1 MATERL
7 IDRSEMRNLPD
18 LSDPTNHRSRD
29 SMNAGQ
35 TAMQSSIQALTSP
48 IATSFL
54 QVVIE
59 SLNDGIIITDTSDRI
74 LHINSRLA
82 KLIGIEAEVMV
93 GEPAQPFLGLI
104 EGWLFFSQSDDHPAT
119 PSDWCESQLRRRDGR
134 QFWAE
139 VNSTPLFDDM
149 GQLLG
154 NLIRVTDI
162 TERKWLEEYLRLL
175 ESVVVNANEMVMI
188 SQLEPTSDPLS
199 LRIIYINNAFLT
211 VTGYRAGEVIG
222 KNALLLVGEET
233 SQTELTRVRQSL
245 SKNESVKA
253 EILLYR
259 KDSTCFWADI
269 NTVPIHNEH
278 GQVTHFVSVMREATE
293 RKEAEERLRRNA
305 FHDSLTGLPNRLMF
319 MDRLGQTVERLK
331 QDPTY
336 QFAILF
342 LDLDRFKVINDSLG
356 HLVGD
361 ELLIGIAR
369 RLERCVHSTD
379 MVARLGGDE
388 FTVLLE
394 DIPNSD
400 EAAKVADR
408 IHAELAVPFNL
419 SGNEVFTSTSIGI
432 AMSSPDLE
440 RAEDLIRGAD
450 IAMYRAK
457 ASGKSCHELF
467 DTEMHD
473 EMVSLLQLENDLRR
487 AIDRQ
492 EFDLYYQPIVSLSS
506 GRIAGFEALVR
517 WNHPTQGLIAPGKF
531 ISIAEETG
539 LIMPLGEWVLREAC
553 QQLRQWQF
561 KFSHL
566 WPMTVSVNL
575 SGRQFSHPGLTD
587 QLRHILEET
596 GLSANFL
603 KLEIT
608 ESVIMENTEA
618 ALGMLAKIK
627 EMGLQLSVDDFG
639 TGYSSLGYLYR
650 FPMDVLK
657 IDRSF
662 ISRVD
667 VDGEK
672 LELVRTITTLAWNLG
687 MDVVAEGVETTKQL
701 AQLKAL
707 KCEYGQGHLFSRPI
721 CAKDMEAFLS
731 RSPHP
736 LQHLAHMLPIAPAP

>member
-7 IDRSEMRNLPD
+7 IDRSQMRNLPD
-18 LSDPTNHRSRD
+18 LSDSTNNKSRD
-29 SMNAGQ
+29 AINSGQ
-35 TAMQSSIQALTSP
+35 SAVQSSVQALTSP
-48 IATSFL
+48 TAASFL

-59 SLNDGIIITDTSDRI
+59 SLNDGIIITDQSDRI

-82 KLIGIEAEVMV
+82 KLIGLEAELMV

-104 EGWLFFSQSDDHPAT
+104 EGWLFFSQHDDQPAT

-139 VNSTPLFDDM
+139 VNSTPLFDD
-149 GQLLG
+149 GGAPLG

-188 SQLEPTSDPLS
+188 SQLEPTIDPLS

-233 SQTELTRVRQSL
+233 SQSELARVRQSL
-245 SKNESVKA
+245 GKNESVKA

-259 KDSTCFWADI
+259 KDQTCFWADI

-408 IHAELAVPFNL
+408 IHEELAVPFNL

-517 WNHPTQGLIAPGKF
+517 WNHPTQGLIGPGTF

-587 QLRHILEET
+587 QLRRILEET
-596 GLSANFL
+596 GLAANFL

-707 KCEYGQGHLFSRPI
+707 KCEYGQGHLFSKPI
-721 CAKDMEAFLS
+721 CAKDMEAFLG

-736 LQHLAHMLPIAPAP
+736 LQHLAHVLPIAPA